1 MIQGHTGKERNKS
14 HLLITDS
21 KKEAAHAV
29 VICGVKTSDSN
40 SKKLSVILFFLCHF
54 FVVFLKKPF
63 PSLFFSIKSAVQIMA
78 NLKVLYYTLS
88 ALFILGSTEA
98 SSHG

>member
-1 MIQGHTGKERNKS
+1 MIIQGHTGKERNKS

-40 SKKLSVILFFLCHF
+40 SKKLSVIFFLGSILLLFFLKNPSPACF
-54 FVVFLKKPF
+54 FL
-63 PSLFFSIKSAVQIMA
+63 S
-78 NLKVLYYTLS
+78 KVLYK
-88 ALFILGSTEA
+88 
-98 SSHG
+98 